1 MTCLLGPDL
10 WVVKR
15 GLVDF
20 EVLNSEVRHVC
31 ATLSLA
37 KGRGRAREPPGAA
50 GAASTVSLAVLMGG
64 CTLEV
69 RRRWRGGPLPFQ
81 VDT

>member
-20 EVLNSEVRHVC
+20 EVLNSEVRHCVPLC
-31 ATLSLA
+31 PLP
-37 KGRGRAREPPGAA
+37 RVVRAP
-50 GAASTVSLAVLMGG
+50 ASPQGLQGLHPLSLAVLMGG